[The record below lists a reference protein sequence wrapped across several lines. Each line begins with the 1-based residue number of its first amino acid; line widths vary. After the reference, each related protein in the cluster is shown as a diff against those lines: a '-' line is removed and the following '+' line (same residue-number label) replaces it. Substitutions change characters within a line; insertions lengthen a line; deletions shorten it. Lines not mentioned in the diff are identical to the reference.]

1 MQASQ
6 MPKMCHCSPSDSW
19 PSPAREG
26 VADAT
31 HHHSSRSK
39 NRGEHPPESS
49 QDSSTSPVCAEPCK
63 NKCKTTQGST
73 PALITSSSA
82 RTIPPS
88 APSSIACSTGPSIAP
103 SLTTSILMTAPA
115 RSTAADVWEFFE
127 KGDIKAGMD
136 HTCKVCQ

>member
-1 MQASQ
+1 
-6 MPKMCHCSPSDSW
+6 MPKRRHRSPSDSW

-26 VADAT
+26 AADAT
-31 HHHSSRSK
+31 HHHSSHGK

-49 QDSSTSPVCAEPCK
+49 QDSSTSPVRVEPHK

-73 PALITSSSA
+73 PPPIASSSA
-82 RTIPPS
+82 CTIPPS
-88 APSSIACSTGPSIAP
+88 APSSIAHSTGPSIAP
-103 SLTTSILMTAPA
+103 SLGTGILMTAPT

-127 KGDIKAGMD
+127 KGDIKAGTD

>member
-1 MQASQ
+1 
-6 MPKMCHCSPSDSW
+6 MPKRCHHSPSDSR

-31 HHHSSRSK
+31 HHCSSHGK

-49 QDSSTSPVCAEPCK
+49 RDSLTSPVCVEPRK
-63 NKCKTTQGST
+63 NKCKTTQGSM
-73 PALITSSSA
+73 PPPIMSSSA

-88 APSSIACSTGPSIAP
+88 APSSIVCSTGPSIAP
-103 SLTTSILMTAPA
+103 SLATSILTTAPT
-115 RSTAADVWEFFE
+115 RSTAEDVWAFFE
-127 KGDIKAGMD
+127 KGDSKEGTD